1 MTTPRPTRT
10 TTLDRIAR
18 GIAVATYWLLSF
30 GPMAL
35 AVGAA
40 WLFFETE
47 ITRSIESTPHPAL
60 VYTIFVALAMGTVFA
75 MGALAHFV
83 GEESLA
89 LRWRNATTA
98 EERARLVRSK
108 SRHSLLAPVLALLNG
123 DKLLS
128 TRMRQ
133 TAVENELK
141 AIEKRLASMLGLPN
155 FIGGALVGLGLVGT
169 FIGLLG
175 TLDDLGKLFATL
187 GAGGTAGTDAAA
199 MFGDMVQRLQEPM
212 RGMGTAFVASLY
224 GLLGSLLL
232 GLTVLSVR
240 KTASAVIDR
249 IRQVVRE
256 EGYGATGSTVDN
268 ETARGATA
276 PWADPTRWLE
286 MLEQMQLQHAAVTA
300 ESASIN
306 ASVQALGHR
315 VHELSVALH
324 ERSTIDLQVQRL
336 MDTGVHWVDSWAQM
350 SEQLTAL
357 RSTSEQS
364 ARHSLQTQSEQ
375 LDALRQVT
383 TVLTHIEAGIS
394 TQSAR
399 LASTIEHREGAHAS
413 ELRSAVTI
421 SREMQDALQACRDEF
436 GKTAGTLRSILST
449 QADLER
455 HRLAPM
461 GAQPVANNGSASS
474 ALQD

>member
-1 MTTPRPTRT
+1 MTTLRPTRAT
-10 TTLDRIAR
+10 PVDKLAR
-18 GIAVATYWLLSF
+18 AVAIAGYWLLSF

-35 AVGAA
+35 AVGTA
-40 WLFFETE
+40 WFFFEPE
-47 ITRSIESTPHPAL
+47 ITRSIDSTPHPAL

-89 LRWRNATTA
+89 LRWRNATTTEA
-98 EERARLVRSK
+98 RTRLVQAK

-123 DKLLS
+123 DKLLT

-155 FIGGALVGLGLVGT
+155 FIGSALVGLGLVGT

-175 TLDDLGKLFATL
+175 TLDDLGQLFASL
-187 GAGGTAGTDAAA
+187 GAGGTAGTDATA
-199 MFGDMVQRLQEPM
+199 MFGDMVRRLQEPM

-256 EGYGATGSTVDN
+256 EGYGASGSSVADGDTS
-268 ETARGATA
+268 EAREAST
-276 PWADPTRWLE
+276 PWADPTRWIE

-300 ESASIN
+300 ESTSIN
-306 ASVQALGHR
+306 ASVQTLGHR
-315 VHELSVALH
+315 VHELSVALQ
-324 ERSTIDLQVQRL
+324 ERSAVDLQVQRL
-336 MDTGVHWVDSWAQM
+336 MDNGAHWIDSWTQI
-350 SEQLTAL
+350 SEQLGAL
-357 RSTSEQS
+357 RSAREIT
-364 ARHSLQTQSEQ
+364 ARHSLQMQAEQ

-394 TQSAR
+394 TQSGR
-399 LASTIEHREGAHAS
+399 LSSYIDSREGTHAS
-413 ELRSAVTI
+413 EVRSAILI

-436 GKTAGTLRSILST
+436 GKTAGTLRSILSM
-449 QADLER
+449 QADAER
-455 HRLAPM
+455 RRPE
-461 GAQPVANNGSASS
+461 PSS
-474 ALQD
+474 AHPIAG

>member
-1 MTTPRPTRT
+1 MTPSRPTRT
-10 TTLDRIAR
+10 TPLDRIAR
-18 GIAVATYWLLSF
+18 GSAVAGYWLMSF

-40 WLFFETE
+40 WFFFEPE
-47 ITRSIESTPHPAL
+47 ITHSIESTPHPAL
-60 VYTIFVALAMGTVFA
+60 VYTIFVALAMGIVFA

-89 LRWRNATTA
+89 LRWRHATTI
-98 EERARLVRSK
+98 EERTRLVRAK

-187 GAGGTAGTDAAA
+187 GAGGSAGTDATAL
-199 MFGDMVQRLQEPM
+199 FGDMVRRLQEPM

-256 EGYGATGSTVDN
+256 EGYGA
-268 ETARGATA
+268 AGANAEPEATRDTSA

-300 ESASIN
+300 ESATIN
-306 ASVQALGHR
+306 ASVQALGQR

-324 ERSTIDLQVQRL
+324 ERSMMDQQVQRL
-336 MDTGVHWVDSWAQM
+336 MDTGTHWVDSWAQIG
-350 SEQLTAL
+350 EQLTAV
-357 RSTSEQS
+357 RSTSEQA
-364 ARHSLQTQSEQ
+364 ARHSLQMQSEQ

-399 LASTIEHREGAHAS
+399 LASYIEHREGSHAS
-413 ELRSAVTI
+413 ELRSAITI

-436 GKTAGTLRSILST
+436 GKTAGTLRSILSM
-449 QADLER
+449 QADAER
-455 HRLAPM
+455 RRPEPSSAH
-461 GAQPVANNGSASS
+461 PVAG
-474 ALQD
+474 